1 LDGRSWTRVLSF
13 GMILALASPVVL
25 RAQEVDT
32 VYVGSPSLADAGLIP
47 GTYVIENHRRE
58 GGVDAMTGTTRQ
70 TVRRAERGGI
80 PVWVVEFEHVSG
92 DTTRSSMVS
101 RADDF
106 SLVHYQVRAPRDSA
120 AVTAGDGHLTG
131 WTVLPEQPAQLLDR
145 ELEEAVFPIEGQVPW
160 LFPLLPLREG
170 YAAAIPHFNP
180 WSGGETWSEI
190 RVLGPETI
198 DVHGRPVACWKVD
211 GGELFRGYRVTYWID
226 RETRRVVRGEAR
238 GEGEG
243 PVYWSELAA
252 P

>member
-1 LDGRSWTRVLSF
+1 MDGRSWMCVLS
-13 GMILALASPVVL
+13 LAVAVALAAPVVL

-32 VYVGSPSLADAGLIP
+32 VYVGSPSLADAAPIP

-92 DTTRSSMVS
+92 DTTYSSMVS

-106 SLVHYQVRAPRDSA
+106 SLVHYRVKAPRDSA
-120 AVTAGDGHLTG
+120 AVTAGAGHLTG
-131 WTVLPEQPAQLLDR
+131 WTVLPEQPVQMLDR
-145 ELEEAVFPIEGQVPW
+145 VLEHPVFPIEGQVPW

-180 WSGGETWSEI
+180 WRGGETWSEI
-190 RVLGPETI
+190 HVLGQETI
-198 DVHGRPVACWKVD
+198 DVQGRPVASWKVD
-211 GGELFRGYRVTYWID
+211 GGELFRGYRVTYWVD

-238 GEGEG
+238 GEGDG
-243 PVYWSELAA
+243 PVYWSELA